1 MITDYIVP
9 LSGGLAIGLAA
20 TILLLCNGR
29 VAGISGILWGA
40 VSRQHDQRWRWL
52 FVLGLLVGPVV
63 FHFLSGVPAPAP
75 SQAPWWLIIIAGL
88 IVGYGV
94 RMGCGCTSGHGVCGI
109 GRLSLRSLVATLT
122 FMSTGIL
129 TVYLLRHVLGASL

>member
-1 MITDYIVP
+1 
-9 LSGGLAIGLAA
+9 
-20 TILLLCNGR
+20 
-29 VAGISGILWGA
+29 
-40 VSRQHDQRWRWL
+40 
-52 FVLGLLVGPVV
+52 
-63 FHFLSGVPAPAP
+63 VPAPTP
-75 SQAPWWLIIIAGL
+75 SQAPWWQIIIAGL